1 MREIYTST
9 PAMLLL
15 VIGSYFIGTL
25 IYRRM
30 KTSWFHPVVVGLVL
44 VIAVLSLL
52 HIDYETF
59 HRGSAFIDF
68 LLGPSVVA
76 LGYLLYEQ
84 MEHLKGH
91 ETAVFLATLI
101 GGCIGV
107 TSVILLGWWFGMDEQ
122 IISSLQPKSVT
133 IPIAISLSKHSG
145 GIPALTTVV
154 VFFCGVLGSIIG
166 PWLLNKC
173 RIKNPIARGLALGSA
188 SHGLGTARAIELGA
202 IEGAISGLA
211 IGLTGIVTSVL
222 IPFFEWLL
230 R

>member
-68 LLGPSVVA
+68 SPSVNTNTR
-76 LGYLLYEQ
+76 G
-84 MEHLKGH
+84 
-91 ETAVFLATLI
+91 
-101 GGCIGV
+101 
-107 TSVILLGWWFGMDEQ
+107 TSF
-122 IISSLQPKSVT
+122 
-133 IPIAISLSKHSG
+133 
-145 GIPALTTVV
+145 TVNLV
-154 VFFCGVLGSIIG
+154 
-166 PWLLNKC
+166 
-173 RIKNPIARGLALGSA
+173 
-188 SHGLGTARAIELGA
+188 ARAKL
-202 IEGAISGLA
+202 
-211 IGLTGIVTSVL
+211 
-222 IPFFEWLL
+222 
-230 R
+230 